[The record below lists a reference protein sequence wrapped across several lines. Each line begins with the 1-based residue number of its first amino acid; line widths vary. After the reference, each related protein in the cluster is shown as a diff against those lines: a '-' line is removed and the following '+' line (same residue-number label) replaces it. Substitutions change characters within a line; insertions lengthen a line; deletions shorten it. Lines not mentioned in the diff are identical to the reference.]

1 LVLSLAIFDLDN
13 TLIAGD
19 SDYLWGEFLIERGR
33 VDPEHYRT
41 QNDRF
46 FQDYQSGALDIHA
59 YLEFAL
65 APLKG
70 FAPQELKALHQSF
83 MADKIAPI
91 WLPKAGALIRS
102 HRDKGDT
109 LLIITATNRFITEP
123 IADELG
129 VPHLLAS
136 EPELVEGRYTGRATG
151 VPCFQGG
158 KVTRLQQ
165 WLALNGN
172 PMEDSYFYSDSAND
186 IPLLEA
192 VTHPV
197 AVDPDP
203 RLRAYAQERAM
214 PIISLR

>member
-1 LVLSLAIFDLDN
+1 MSLAIFDLDN

-19 SDYLWGEFLIERGR
+19 SDYLWGEFLVERGR
-33 VDPEHYRT
+33 VDPVDYRAG
-41 QNDRF
+41 NERF
-46 FQDYQSGALDIHA
+46 YQDYQKGTLDIHA

-70 FAPQELKALHQSF
+70 FAPQELQALHESF
-83 MADKIAPI
+83 MAEKIAPI
-91 WLPKAGALIRS
+91 WLPKAEALIRS
-102 HRDKGDT
+102 HRDRGHT

-123 IADELG
+123 IARKLG
-129 VPHLLAS
+129 ITQLLAS
-136 EPELVEGRYTGRATG
+136 EPELMDGRYTGRATG

-165 WLALNGN
+165 WLSQHGEPLEG
-172 PMEDSYFYSDSAND
+172 SYFYSDSAND

-192 VTHPV
+192 VAHPV
-197 AVDPDP
+197 VVDPDP
-203 RLRAYAQERAM
+203 RLRTYAEARAI